1 MQAWSYATVLRQ
13 DLSVCNERASSMSS
27 GRARPSAS
35 GSDWARGY
43 GEAQA
48 RARNAGTLVLGP
60 HATRALGARGA
71 WRGGRIRSTKE
82 YQHTRRHIAPRNEN
96 LISPTLWPLGKGLY
110 SPHDAVYVSLS
121 SGLACQNSR
130 VANNAACAPGRT
142 AALHTRPARRAVS
155 NVHGYAHCTRG
166 RHRAGTPHEGTM
178 PLAGPGGEPCRL
190 RHERHG
196 GCRDQRTMNRVSV
209 HIAIN
214 NGRT

>member
-1 MQAWSYATVLRQ
+1 MRRCCDKTSPFAMDLRPQ
-13 DLSVCNERASSMSS
+13 CPRVGPDPLPRVRTGPVAV
-27 GRARPSAS
+27 ARPRPVRAT
-35 GSDWARGY
+35 
-43 GEAQA
+43 QA
-48 RARNAGTLVLGP
+48 RLFLARTQRGHLGHAAPGEVEEYAARRSINTHGDTL
-60 HATRALGARGA
+60 HRGM
-71 WRGGRIRSTKE
+71 K
-82 YQHTRRHIAPRNEN
+82 HII
-96 LISPTLWPLGKGLY
+96 ISPTLWPLGKGLY

-178 PLAGPGGEPCRL
+178 PLPGPGGEPCRL

-214 NGRT
+214 NGLT